1 MSMSVEYRNYC
12 NEVVTLLLSLKFYCQ
27 YVTNW
32 YTNKCFL
39 VSLQDLDGALQFT
52 LLCRSTLHLEIL

>member
-1 MSMSVEYRNYC
+1 MSVSLEYRNYC
-12 NEVVTLLLSLKFYCQ
+12 SEVLTLFLSLKFYCH

-39 VSLQDLDGALQFT
+39 VSLQDLDGALQFN
-52 LLCRSTLHLEIL
+52 LLCRNALHLEIL